1 MRAPSRLL
9 KHEQLVVLMVDSKRN
24 VLRTDEASV
33 AFLQLGPL
41 RIPVPDYPALTAQDT
56 SQDFSDRN
64 PTHELQ

>member
-41 RIPVPDYPALTAQDT
+41 RIPVPDHPALTTQDT